1 MQNNVKYFDS
11 ASMRET
17 LKRYIR
23 TQMTLKNIKYREL
36 SDRLA
41 AIGVAQ
47 GERTLRNKV
56 NKGNFGAQLFAF
68 ILIALDVE
76 NLDMRELQKLYQFIE
91 DDES

>member
-1 MQNNVKYFDS
+1 
-11 ASMRET
+11 MRET
-17 LKRYIR
+17 LRRYIR
-23 TQMTLKNIKYREL
+23 TQMTMKNIKYREL

-56 NKGNFGAQLFAF
+56 NKGNFGAQLFTF

-76 NLDMRELQKLYQFIE
+76 KVDMIELQKLYHAVKN
-91 DDES
+91 DES